1 MSKPRMR
8 LYLADYLAE
17 AAHFNADLSAF
28 LAELGTKTEGR
39 NGTAR
44 AA

>member
-8 LYLADYLAE
+8 LYIADYLAE
-17 AAHFNADLSAF
+17 AAHFNADLF
-28 LAELGTKTEGR
+28 LVELGTKTEGR